1 MPEKRQ
7 SERYFTISELN
18 KIVQQHI
25 RYGTR
30 LGQVEQIA
38 RKIKETQGV
47 DALWNYHGKM
57 TVKVNEYHG
66 QSLLHLLNAL
76 SKIHK
81 VITSDF
87 NN

>member
-18 KIVQQHI
+18 QIVQQHI
-25 RYGTR
+25 IYGTR

-47 DALWNYHGKM
+47 DALWRYHGKM
-57 TVKVNEYHG
+57 TLAVNKYHG
-66 QSLLHLLNAL
+66 QSQLHLLNAL
-76 SKIHK
+76 SKIHE

-87 NN
+87 